1 MLRGGIA
8 RAAAAG
14 LSSASVRERVAR
26 FLFYD
31 PRVKLSRAERRSP
44 GRRKERGG
52 RHREGAGKRLR
63 GGRRIQKD
71 DYEHTH
77 DCARPAHTW
86 AYNDPLFVK
95 LFPAETTEAQVV
107 ANFIVARSRPRS
119 AVYTLR
125 QNNPRMS

>member
-8 RAAAAG
+8 CAVG

-31 PRVKLSRAERRSP
+31 RRVEQNRAEPRSP
-44 GRRKERGG
+44 GDEEREE

-77 DCARPAHTW
+77 DCARIARTWMRAW
-86 AYNDPLFVK
+86 AYNNHFSSNYSPV
-95 LFPAETTEAQVV
+95 EMT
-107 ANFIVARSRPRS
+107 
-119 AVYTLR
+119 
-125 QNNPRMS
+125 